1 MNVNGT
7 PTPPPSLAV
16 SPEAIVQ
23 PRVASNTASQMQ
35 PVSGANIKTGIR
47 ESGVISFPGI
57 ACQPSPP
64 FMPSPS
70 YPGRHTMIGMIQQI
84 QQMLHTLMRMLSGL
98 LSRPQPP
105 SVGFPGRPNFDGN
118 SLIGL
123 HASEAQRRAMKAGV
137 SEVAVIPVGAVR
149 TLEYRPNRLNL
160 QLDRSGRVNHTNWG

>member
-7 PTPPPSLAV
+7 PIPPASLAV

-23 PRVASNTASQMQ
+23 PRVASNTAPQMQ
-35 PVSGANIKTGIR
+35 SPSAANTKVGNS
-47 ESGVISFPGI
+47 ELGVINLPDIG
-57 ACQPSPP
+57 CQVYSPS
-64 FMPSPS
+64 MPSPS
-70 YPGRHTMIGMIQQI
+70 YPGQHTIVGMIQQM
-84 QQMLHTLMRMLSGL
+84 QQMLHTLMRMLSGM

-123 HASEAQRRAMKAGV
+123 HAGEAQRRAMKAGV
-137 SEVAVIPVGAVR
+137 SEVEVIPFGAVR

-160 QLDRSGRVNHTNWG
+160 HLDRSGRVDHTNWG